1 MATFVFTD
9 GRVEVNAV
17 NLSTLVR
24 KVTLKINADAPDSTA
39 MGATYHARKGGG
51 LKDFSVDVEFNQDFN
66 TALVDATLFP
76 LLATS
81 TAVKVRS
88 TTSIISATN
97 PEYQGNAVLTDY
109 QPIGGKVGDMGIATA
124 NFDGD
129 GALTRAVV

>member
-9 GRVEVNAV
+9 GRVEINAV

-24 KVTLKINADAPDSTA
+24 KVTLKISADAPDSTA

-81 TAVKVRS
+81 TAIKVRP
-88 TTSIISATN
+88 TTGTITTTN

-109 QPIGGKVGDMGIATA
+109 QPIGGKVGDLAIATA
-124 NFDGD
+124 SFDGD
-129 GALTRAVV
+129 GTLTRATT